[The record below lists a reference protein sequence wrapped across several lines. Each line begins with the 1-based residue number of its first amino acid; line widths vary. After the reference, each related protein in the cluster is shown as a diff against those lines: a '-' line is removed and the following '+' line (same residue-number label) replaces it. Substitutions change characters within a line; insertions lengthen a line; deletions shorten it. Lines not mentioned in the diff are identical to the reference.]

1 MRAAVAVIGS
11 VLLAAGLGMLLAG
24 FGVFGA
30 SVESAPLL
38 GPAVSRFA
46 AENAWFWPVAGA
58 ATEGVAFAG
67 LVWLVVQVQALL
79 RRWRPSLD
87 APTLHLAGVAA
98 GELLRET
105 RLITGVR
112 EARIRFT
119 GSPSR
124 PRVRVHVTCR
134 ADAAP
139 ARIHADLASGPVE
152 RYRAAMGMDDLVAV
166 IRFQVDEPLPPPGPA
181 RELV

>member
-1 MRAAVAVIGS
+1 MRAAVALMGS

-24 FGVFGA
+24 YGLLGA
-30 SVESAPLL
+30 SVETAPVL

-46 AENAWFWPVAGA
+46 AGQAWFWPLAGA

-67 LVWLVVQVQALL
+67 LVWLVVQIQAVL

-87 APTLHLAGVAA
+87 APARHLAGVAA
-98 GELLRET
+98 GELLRDT
-105 RLITGVR
+105 RLIPGVR

-124 PRVRVHVTCR
+124 PRVRVHVTCH

-166 IRFQVDEPLPPPGPA
+166 IRFQLDDPLPPPGPV